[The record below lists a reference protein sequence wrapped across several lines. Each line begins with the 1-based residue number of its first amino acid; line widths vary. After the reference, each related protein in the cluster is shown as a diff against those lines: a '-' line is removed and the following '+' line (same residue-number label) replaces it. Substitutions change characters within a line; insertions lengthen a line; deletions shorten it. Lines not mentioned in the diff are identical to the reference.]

1 MKLKE
6 AATYTVLPPFVP
18 HFFNF
23 QELNLNLV
31 LVFGRG
37 GFDYSLL
44 RFVSWTSEQSLMRNF
59 AFTYILK
66 YKYKGKEWSEREFV
80 YLRYIYEFVI
90 PNPF

>member
-1 MKLKE
+1 LKLKE
-6 AATYTVLPPFVP
+6 AATNTVLPPFVP

-44 RFVSWTSEQSLMRNF
+44 SFYALSHGQVDNL
-59 AFTYILK
+59 
-66 YKYKGKEWSEREFV
+66 
-80 YLRYIYEFVI
+80 
-90 PNPF
+90 